1 MAAYKYTIGLPFK
14 AHDLDILRAVFSQIN
29 AEVRKS
35 HVILSADEGS
45 FYISRRFSWTGTI
58 KTFFDA
64 YYKICERK
72 QVPPIHQ
79 DSELSSSL
87 KVPFA
92 SMETINLLYGGA
104 IERLLQFKRAQ
115 IPPFSKLPETPDID
129 ELKRLARDTSDK
141 DFRTFLEQ
149 VILIKEELSNYVLQ
163 LRTLVSAYEQR
174 LYTFYWAERGK
185 KNEKRLASDHKNAE
199 GKILSILNPYI
210 LKLKIH
216 NHIPFSWQYSFKNFP
231 IAGEQAPLIDKSIID
246 SYWNQDILPLA
257 SIRKARE
264 KAEMGLRKKAAREEK
279 RERARKAK
287 ENARAERI
295 RIRERK
301 KLLREEKK
309 LLRERKRL
317 DEKFEKARLRLSRPS
332 LWMRFDRW
340 VTKIGNW
347 FADNIDDL
355 TTWLMD
361 NFTNLLLVSAAI
373 ILVVTGFK
381 EGLPS
386 ALKLFFG
393 FLIIVGIC
401 KFVMPTISEIV
412 VTGLSLV
419 LKYVS
424 YIPLF
429 ILRCIFFRGW
439 TLVLALLCA
448 AGVIAFKILG
458 MAWLV

>member
-1 MAAYKYTIGLPFK
+1 MSAYKYSIGSPFK
-14 AHDLDILRAVFSQIN
+14 AHDLDVLRAVFAQIN

-35 HVILSADEGS
+35 HVILSADDGS
-45 FYISRRFSWTGTI
+45 FYISHRFSWSGTI

-64 YYKICERK
+64 YYRICERK

-79 DSELSSSL
+79 ESELSSSL

-104 IERLLQFKRAQ
+104 YERLLQFKRAL
-115 IPPFSKLPETPDID
+115 IPPFRQLSEKPDID
-129 ELKRLARDTSDK
+129 ELKRLAKDTSDK

-149 VILIKEELSNYVLQ
+149 VILIIEELSNYVLQ

-185 KNEKRLASDHKNAE
+185 KNEKSLASDHKNAE

-231 IAGEQAPLIDKSIID
+231 IAGEQASLIKDSIVD
-246 SYWNQDILPLA
+246 TYWNQDVLPLV
-257 SIRKARE
+257 SIRKTRE
-264 KAEMGLRKKAAREEK
+264 KAEIKIRKKAAAEEK

-287 ENARAERI
+287 EDARAEKI

-301 KLLREEKK
+301 ELLREEKK
-309 LLRERKRL
+309 LLRERKKI
-317 DEKFEKARLRLSRPS
+317 DAKFEKARLRLSKPS
-332 LWMRFDRW
+332 PWMRFNKW
-340 VTKIGNW
+340 VTKIGDW

-361 NFTNLLLVSAAI
+361 NFTHLLLVSAAI
-373 ILVVTGFK
+373 FVVFTGFK
-381 EGLPS
+381 EGIPD
-386 ALKLFFG
+386 AIKLFFG
-393 FLIIVGIC
+393 FLFIVGIC
-401 KFVMPTISEIV
+401 KYVMPTITDIL

-439 TLVLALLCA
+439 TLILILLCIA
-448 AGVIAFKILG
+448 VITAIKMLGVS
-458 MAWLV
+458 WLI